1 MAIDRE
7 VVAHHEAGHAVVAKF
22 FQVTIDR
29 ITIVADG
36 DAAGHVIHSYGCNI
50 DELKNALDNDAEEAP
65 MWQWVL
71 EREAIIA
78 LAGGSAQRRFRPDS
92 VDEEGGGG
100 DRLQVHHVLDYLAG
114 EEDQELRDA
123 WEHVLLIRTKRL
135 VDENWATIEGLASLL
150 LKNSTIEGV
159 ENVKEAIAD
168 ASLPE
173 EHRGKKLSFSERLAI
188 LTQRRG
194 NAS

>member
-1 MAIDRE
+1 MSILE
-7 VVAHHEAGHAVVAKF
+7 N
-22 FQVTIDR
+22 
-29 ITIVADG
+29 IT
-36 DAAGHVIHSYGCNI
+36 
-50 DELKNALDNDAEEAP
+50 
-65 MWQWVL
+65 
-71 EREAIIA
+71 
-78 LAGGSAQRRFRPDS
+78 
-92 VDEEGGGG
+92 
-100 DRLQVHHVLDYLAG
+100 
-114 EEDQELRDA
+114 ELRDRADDVLREA

>member
-7 VVAHHEAGHAVVAKF
+7 VVAHHEAGHAVVADYLRCENER
-22 FQVTIDR
+22 VS
-29 ITIVADG
+29 IVSDG
-36 DAAGHVIHSYGCNI
+36 EAAGEVTHNYGCDI
-50 DELKNALDNDAEEAP
+50 DEVKNDPAFDPKLGSVR
-65 MWQWVL
+65 QWVL
-71 EREAIIA
+71 EREAIVA
-78 LAGGSAQRRFRPDS
+78 LSGEIAQRRFRPDS
-92 VDEEGGGG
+92 VKEWHGGG
-100 DRLQVHHVLDYLAG
+100 DRCQVELVLDYLAG

-168 ASLPE
+168 AALPE
-173 EHRGKKLSFSERLAI
+173 EHRGKKLSYKERLAI
-188 LTQRRG
+188 LAQHRG
-194 NAS
+194 NA